1 MTSSKHI
8 ELIEGAFA
16 AATPELAELL
26 DRVHTLRKDLGERF
40 TKLATEPERYAD
52 ERNELERL
60 DRERRDTL
68 ERIGELAVGMLAV
81 RSADPPAVHVPD
93 VVVETPAPEPQP
105 LSEREVDEYLAAA
118 PPSESP
124 RSPTH
129 DRAIVHSLAN
139 HVNIS
144 VTRPPDL
151 ADEIVQFERA
161 TSDSRVASWL
171 KMTKPM
177 QVRWVQM
184 LVAWGK
190 ALEIEA
196 DDADR
201 RRVVDGFARL
211 REFSL
216 RDSPGFIY
224 GFARAHVPTV
234 TWRADAAASLDA
246 LTGRSGPSLVEP
258 RRQVD
263 RDDDDSDDARVA
275 KIPDDWEHLAQ
286 TRGKTAVMF
295 GGDVREE
302 RRVALERE
310 LRLES
315 LEWVPHHRPR
325 MLQSL
330 AERAANGSVDFILA
344 NRFVNHKDTMAL
356 EKVSAV
362 PIIIVGSYGV
372 TAVKQAIDDW
382 FARRASGRR
391 SSA

>member
-1 MTSSKHI
+1 MSSSKTI
-8 ELIEGAFA
+8 ELIEGALA
-16 AATPELAELL
+16 AGTPELAALL
-26 DRVHTLRKDLGERF
+26 DRIHALRKDLGDRF

-52 ERNELERL
+52 ERDELERL

-81 RSADPPAVHVPD
+81 RSADAPAVCVPD
-93 VVVETPAPEPQP
+93 VVVEASAPDAQP
-105 LSEREVDEYLAAA
+105 LSERQLDEYLAAA

-139 HVNIS
+139 HVTIS
-144 VTRPPDL
+144 AERPLDL
-151 ADEIVQFERA
+151 GAEIVQFERA
-161 TSDSRVASWL
+161 TSESRVASWL

-177 QVRWVQM
+177 QVRWVQI

-196 DDADR
+196 ADEDR
-201 RRVVDGFARL
+201 RRVIDGFARL
-211 REFSL
+211 RDYSL

-263 RDDDDSDDARVA
+263 RDDDDDARVA

-310 LRLES
+310 LRLET

-362 PIIIVGSYGV
+362 PVIVVGSYGV
-372 TAVKQAIDDW
+372 TAVKQGIEEW
-382 FARRASGRR
+382 FARRTSMRR
-391 SSA
+391 SIA